1 MEQEKKNINSTHTLV
16 MVFFRSIL
24 KNHPELNAKQRNDIY
39 DNLMKLANISYKSG
53 MLNAKKNEKK
63 PQ

>member
-1 MEQEKKNINSTHTLV
+1 MEQEKKNINNTHSLV

-24 KNHPELNAKQRNDIY
+24 KKHPELSANQRNDIY

-53 MLNAKKNEKK
+53 MMKAKNDERK
-63 PQ
+63 P